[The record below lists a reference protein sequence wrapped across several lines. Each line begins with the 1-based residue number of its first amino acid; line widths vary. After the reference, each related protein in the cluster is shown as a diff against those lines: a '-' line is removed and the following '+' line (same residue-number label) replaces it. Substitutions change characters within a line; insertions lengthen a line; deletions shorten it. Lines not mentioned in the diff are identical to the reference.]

1 MPGDKP
7 LNTDDFWEH
16 LAQTNP
22 YWAVLTADEFRTENL
37 DQGAIDRFYAT
48 GEETVDRI
56 IRTLFTRFPGSEH
69 LQTTLDFGC
78 GVGRLLFAL
87 AKRSDSAIGVDVS
100 DKMLQICADNAQARH
115 IPNITLVKGD
125 DSLSQVAG
133 PVDLITSQLVF
144 QHIPPERGYR
154 LLGQLLQLL
163 EPGGYGYIHIP
174 YASEIGNFATERS
187 TPRAQ
192 FRYYQRL
199 GNSILRLVKTP
210 LESVKVMEMNH
221 YNLNEVLCLL
231 LSNEVTE
238 LYLRHKVS
246 KGILNADLFFRKSG

>member
-56 IRTLFTRFPGSEH
+56 IRALFTRFPGSEH

-87 AKRSDSAIGVDVS
+87 AKRSDRAIGVDVS
-100 DKMLQICADNAQARH
+100 DKMLQLCADNAQARDIH
-115 IPNITLVKGD
+115 NITLVKGD
-125 DSLSQVAG
+125 DSLSQITG
-133 PVDLITSQLVF
+133 PVDLVASQLVF

-154 LLGQLLQLL
+154 LFARLLQLL
-163 EPGGYGYIHIP
+163 KPGGHGYINVP
-174 YASEIGNFATERS
+174 YASEMRNITTERS
-187 TPRAQ
+187 TPSAE
-192 FRYYQRL
+192 FHYYQRV
-199 GNSILRLVKTP
+199 GNDILRLVKTP
-210 LESVKVMEMNH
+210 VESVKVMEMNH

-231 LSNEVTE
+231 LDNEVNE
-238 LYLRHKVS
+238 LYLRHKAA
-246 KGILNADLFFRKSG
+246 KGILHADLFFRKSG